1 MKKYFAPSFE
11 KIAFPALDLLT
22 ESEGGSLIE
31 RPNVQG
37 PNEIPGVPL
46 I

>member
-11 KIAFPALDLLT
+11 KIALNASDLLT

-31 RPNVQG
+31 RPNVHG